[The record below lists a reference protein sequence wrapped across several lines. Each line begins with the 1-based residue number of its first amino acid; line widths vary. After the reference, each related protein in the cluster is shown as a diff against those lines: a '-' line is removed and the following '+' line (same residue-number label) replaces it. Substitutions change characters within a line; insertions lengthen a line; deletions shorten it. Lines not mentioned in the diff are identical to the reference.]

1 MTKTRQDLPAYA
13 PVIFSAVPAVWV
25 AVTWDAEPSLV
36 LPVLI
41 CAFPLIARTRPLRI
55 AFRWIAVLLLSV
67 FDFLAMFSVG
77 RLFVP
82 ATIAMVL
89 AALWALVAEVIDPS
103 SNGEP
108 PTHNSP

>member
-1 MTKTRQDLPAYA
+1 MTETRQDLLAYA
-13 PVIFSAVPAVWV
+13 PVILSVVPAVWI
-25 AVTWDAEPSLV
+25 AVTWDAEPTLA

-55 AFRWIAVLLLSV
+55 ACRWIAVLLLSV

-89 AALWALVAEVIDPS
+89 AAFWAMVADVIDPS

-108 PTHNSP
+108 PTEHSP